1 MLLLTLFSAKKASAQ
16 SPAAGNALLKSFIF
30 IKAIRAM
37 ATTAFAAVTAL
48 EVVLLG
54 ETFVTFGRVV
64 EIFALDGFIFVI
76 LFVHVANLGI

>member
-1 MLLLTLFSAKKASAQ
+1 
-16 SPAAGNALLKSFIF
+16 
-30 IKAIRAM
+30 M
-37 ATTAFAAVTAL
+37 ATTTFAAVTAL

-54 ETFVTFGRVV
+54 ETFVTLGRVV